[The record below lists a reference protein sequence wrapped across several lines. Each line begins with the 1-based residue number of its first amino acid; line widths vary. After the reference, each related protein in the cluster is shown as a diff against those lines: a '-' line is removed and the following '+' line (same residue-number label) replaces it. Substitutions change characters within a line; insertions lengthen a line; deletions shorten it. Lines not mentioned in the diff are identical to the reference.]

1 MEEKEETGETSDQL
15 FLWGRGAAGA
25 EGHYVNQSST
35 MVTESGQKRR
45 RKGE

>member
-1 MEEKEETGETSDQL
+1 MWTSVIHVGP
-15 FLWGRGAAGA
+15 WSEGS
-25 EGHYVNQSST
+25 EGHYVKQSNT